1 MPGLFSWVR
10 ILYCLLHQVIYQ
22 EYNPNNID
30 EMTLFMD
37 CSTQH
42 FDGSDIP
49 FKYCKKKIRKEK

>member
-1 MPGLFSWVR
+1 MPALFSWVR

-49 FKYCKKKIRKEK
+49 FKYCLL